1 LRKNSGAINPIKD
14 GREMAAI
21 DIQNQDGPSARTVSA
36 LLDEAAERIAA
47 AGVEN
52 ARADAEVLV
61 AEALGVKPAE
71 LRVDGAG
78 EVPADVAA
86 AIEASVRR
94 RVDREPMAYVLGHA
108 PFRDLEI
115 AVDERVL
122 WPRRET
128 ELLVEVAVKLPEGAR
143 VHEVG
148 TGSGAIALSLISERP
163 DLRVTASDLSPE
175 AVEAARENAERL
187 GLDLDVSVGV
197 GLPDSLEDVDLV
209 IANLPYVTDS
219 TIFDRSPEIQK
230 EPRIA
235 VTGDCGEDGLGVIR
249 GLIEETPSGW
259 RMALEH
265 DTHHGP
271 AMRELLRDATTL
283 QDYEGDERVT
293 VGFAP

>member
-1 LRKNSGAINPIKD
+1 MED
-14 GREMAAI
+14 GRDMAAI

-61 AEALGVKPAE
+61 AEALEVRPEE

-78 EVPADVAA
+78 EVPADVAE

-128 ELLVEVAVKLPEGAR
+128 ELLVEVAVELPEGAR

-148 TGSGAIALSLISERP
+148 TGSGAIALALISERP

-197 GLPDSLEDVDLV
+197 GMPDSLEGVDLV

>member
-1 LRKNSGAINPIKD
+1 MASVD
-14 GREMAAI
+14 TYREDPA
-21 DIQNQDGPSARTVSA
+21 ARTVSA
-36 LLDEAAERIAA
+36 VLDDAAERIAA
-47 AGVEN
+47 AGVED

-61 AEALGVKPAE
+61 ADALGVKPEQLTVESAGVLEPEVAE
-71 LRVDGAG
+71 T
-78 EVPADVAA
+78 
-86 AIEASVRR
+86 IEGRVRR
-94 RVDREPMAYVLGHA
+94 RVEREPMAYILGRA
-108 PFRDLEI
+108 PFRGLEI

-128 ELLVEVAVKLPEGAR
+128 ELLVEVGAKLPEGAR

-148 TGSGAIALSLISERP
+148 TGSGAIALALMHERP

-187 GLDLDVSVGV
+187 GLDFDVSVGV
-197 GLPDSLEDVDLV
+197 GLPDELEDVDLV

-219 TIFDRSPEIQK
+219 TIFERSPEIQR
-230 EPRIA
+230 EPKIA

-249 GLIEETPSGW
+249 GLIAETPSGW
-259 RMALEH
+259 QLAMEH

-271 AMRELLRDATTL
+271 AMREMLRDATTL
-283 QDYEGDERVT
+283 RDYEGDERVT